1 MIKTIHSHQRHLGW
15 DNSIPAAL
23 TVAPGE
29 ECVLELQ
36 DASGNR
42 VQKDSSADLIPSLT
56 PENAN
61 PLTGPIS
68 IEGAQ
73 PGDTLVVDLLDY
85 SIGDWGWTAI
95 FPEFGL
101 LSADFPDP
109 YLHISRYNERVV
121 WFTEDIMLPIR
132 PFAGTIGVA
141 PAAPGRFGAIPPLS
155 CGGNMDLKIL
165 TRGSRLYLPV
175 QVPGALFS
183 VGDGHAAQGHGE
195 VCGTAIE
202 TRLSVHAKLS
212 LIKGQSQAYPSVEIE
227 NYAPCGRCFV
237 TTGIGP
243 DLMGAAQDAVRFM
256 IEHLVKTYKLE
267 PEMAYCL
274 CSVAGDL
281 SIAEV
286 VNVPQWALSFSLP
299 QGIFR

>member
-15 DNSIPAAL
+15 DNSIPPAL
-23 TVAPGE
+23 TVTPGG
-29 ECVLELQ
+29 ECLLELQ

-42 VQKDSSADLIPSLT
+42 VQKDSSADLIPSLI

-61 PLTGPIS
+61 PLTGPIRV
-68 IEGAQ
+68 EDAQ

-85 SIGDWGWTAI
+85 SIGDWGWTAV

-101 LSADFPDP
+101 LSVDFPDP
-109 YLHISRYNERVV
+109 YLHISQYNAQEVC
-121 WFTEDIMLPIR
+121 FTDDIMLPTR

-141 PAAPGRFGAIPPLS
+141 PASPGQFSAIPPLS
-155 CGGNMDLKIL
+155 CGGNMDLKTL

-175 QVPGALFS
+175 QIPGALFS

-202 TRLSVHAKLS
+202 TRLSVHVRLS
-212 LIKGQSQAYPSVEIE
+212 LIKQQVRAFPSAEIE
-227 NYAPCGRCFV
+227 MPSAPSRSFV

-243 DLMGAAQDAVRFM
+243 DLMNAARDAVRFM
-256 IEHLVKTYKLE
+256 IDHLVTTYKLD
-267 PEMAYCL
+267 PELAYCL

-286 VNVPQWALSFSLP
+286 VNAPQWTLCFSLP
-299 QGIFR
+299 HGIFR